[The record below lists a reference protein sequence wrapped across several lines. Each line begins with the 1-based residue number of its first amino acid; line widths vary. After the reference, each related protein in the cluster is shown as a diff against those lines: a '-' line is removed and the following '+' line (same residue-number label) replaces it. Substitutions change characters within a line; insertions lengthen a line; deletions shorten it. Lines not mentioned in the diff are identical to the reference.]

1 LVSVGFGF
9 PITVFFSLYVKT
21 TMDESNNARRHH
33 HGGGGTAEVVAGGN
47 TGGGGGATNGLSL
60 SLPLPLTMPGSSS
73 AKLSAS
79 PPPPPPPPP
88 QPAGEPV
95 EGDRVAAPGG
105 RDDIWSQSATL
116 TLIDAWGERYLEL
129 NRGNLKQKH
138 WKEVAE
144 AVNGRPGSNKQPK
157 TDVQCKN
164 RLDTLKKKYKVER
177 SKIFAGS
184 TTKWPLFT
192 KMDEL
197 IGPARK
203 LHHHH
208 PQPLPLPPPPPMRP
222 RRHPIESSPNP
233 LNTATSP
240 DMTESCLNGF
250 NGNPSSAKRRKTV
263 AVAVDNPDSSPLK
276 ELAGAILKFGEVYER
291 TEVVKHQQM
300 IDLEKHRMEFAKDLE
315 LQRMQ
320 LFVQT
325 QLELAKIKHAKHGN
339 TEHYL

>member
-1 LVSVGFGF
+1 
-9 PITVFFSLYVKT
+9 
-21 TMDESNNARRHH
+21 MDESNNARRHH
-33 HGGGGTAEVVAGGN
+33 HHSGGGAVEVVAGGN
-47 TGGGGGATNGLSL
+47 TGGGGGASNGLSL
-60 SLPLPLTMPGSSS
+60 SLPLPLPGSSS
-73 AKLSAS
+73 VKPNAS
-79 PPPPPPPPP
+79 PPPPPLPPP
-88 QPAGEPV
+88 QTAGEPAG
-95 EGDRVAAPGG
+95 GDRVAAGGG
-105 RDDIWSQSATL
+105 RDDIWSQTATL
-116 TLIDAWGERYLEL
+116 ILIDAWGERYLEL

-144 AVNGRPGSNKQPK
+144 AVNGRPGNNKQPK

-177 SKIFAGS
+177 NKIFAGS
-184 TTKWPLFT
+184 NTKWPLYT

-203 LHHHH
+203 HHHH
-208 PQPLPLPPPPPMRP
+208 PQPLPLPPPPALRP
-222 RRHPIESSPNP
+222 RRHQIESSPNP
-233 LNTATSP
+233 LNTVTSP

-263 AVAVDNPDSSPLK
+263 AAAVENPDGSPLK

-300 IDLEKHRMEFAKDLE
+300 MDLEKHRMEFAKDLE

>member
-1 LVSVGFGF
+1 
-9 PITVFFSLYVKT
+9 
-21 TMDESNNARRHH
+21 MDESNNARRHH
-33 HGGGGTAEVVAGGN
+33 HHSGGGAAEVVVGGN
-47 TGGGGGATNGLSL
+47 TGGGGGASNGLSL
-60 SLPLPLTMPGSSS
+60 SLPLPPGSSS
-73 AKLSAS
+73 VKLNAS
-79 PPPPPPPPP
+79 PPPPPLPPP
-88 QPAGEPV
+88 QTAGEPAG
-95 EGDRVAAPGG
+95 GDRVATGGG
-105 RDDIWSQSATL
+105 RDDIWSQTATL

-144 AVNGRPGSNKQPK
+144 AVNGRPGNNKQAK

-177 SKIFAGS
+177 SKIFSGS
-184 TTKWPLFT
+184 VTKWPLYT

-203 LHHHH
+203 HHHH
-208 PQPLPLPPPPPMRP
+208 PQPLPLPPAPALRP
-222 RRHPIESSPNP
+222 RRHLIESSPNP

-250 NGNPSSAKRRKTV
+250 NGNPSSAKRRKT
-263 AVAVDNPDSSPLK
+263 AAAAAAENPDGSPLK

-300 IDLEKHRMEFAKDLE
+300 MDLEKHRMEFAKDLE

>member
-1 LVSVGFGF
+1 
-9 PITVFFSLYVKT
+9 
-21 TMDESNNARRHH
+21 MDESNNARRHH
-33 HGGGGTAEVVAGGN
+33 HHGGGGAAEVVAGGN
-47 TGGGGGATNGLSL
+47 TGGGGGATNVLSL
-60 SLPLPLTMPGSSS
+60 SLPLVLTGSSS
-73 AKLSAS
+73 VKPSAS

-88 QPAGEPV
+88 HPAGEPAG
-95 EGDRVAAPGG
+95 GDRIAAAAGG
-105 RDDIWSQSATL
+105 RDDIWSQSATT

-144 AVNGRPGSNKQPK
+144 AVNGRPGNNKQPK

-177 SKIFAGS
+177 SKIFAGGA
-184 TTKWPLFT
+184 TKWTLFS

-203 LHHHH
+203 HHHHH
-208 PQPLPLPPPPPMRP
+208 PQQLPLPPPPQLRP

-250 NGNPSSAKRRKTV
+250 NGNPSSAKRRKTET
-263 AVAVDNPDSSPLK
+263 AENPDSSPLK

-291 TEVVKHQQM
+291 IEVVKHQQM
-300 IDLEKHRMEFAKDLE
+300 MDLEKHRMEFAKDLE

>member
-1 LVSVGFGF
+1 
-9 PITVFFSLYVKT
+9 
-21 TMDESNNARRHH
+21 
-33 HGGGGTAEVVAGGN
+33 
-47 TGGGGGATNGLSL
+47 
-60 SLPLPLTMPGSSS
+60 
-73 AKLSAS
+73 
-79 PPPPPPPPP
+79 
-88 QPAGEPV
+88 
-95 EGDRVAAPGG
+95 VAAPGG